1 MGQSAAIG
9 VVNGI
14 ASSVEAPTMRRR
26 TGAET
31 WRLIAHLGT
40 AVLAVAC
47 FALPLAAAAQPAG
60 KVFQIGYLGN
70 STPSV
75 EAPLVEGF
83 RQGLRENGYVEGK
96 NVVVHY
102 RWADGR
108 IDTVPVLVAELV
120 RLKVDVIVASG
131 TPGSLAAQRATKTIP
146 IVVTAVGDAVGVGL
160 VPSLARPGGNVTG
173 LSALNLELE
182 GKRLEVLK
190 ELVPKVGQ
198 LSVLMN
204 PANPFTALAW
214 KETQVAGAR
223 LGLMLHP
230 AEVRTVDA
238 FEGVFA
244 AIVKTRPD
252 ALVVIADR
260 PFLISNRKRIVAF
273 AAQHRLPA
281 MYSFREFVDEGG
293 LVVYG
298 PNFADMFRRAGR
310 YIDRILKG
318 TNPGDLPMEQPTR
331 FELVI
336 NGKTAK
342 TLGLTIPPS
351 LLLRADR
358 VIE

>member
-1 MGQSAAIG
+1 M
-9 VVNGI
+9 
-14 ASSVEAPTMRRR
+14 P
-26 TGAET
+26 
-31 WRLIAHLGT
+31 LT
-40 AVLAVAC
+40 AT
-47 FALPLAAAAQPAG
+47 AQPTG

-75 EAPLVEGF
+75 EAAHVEGF
-83 RQGLRENGYVEGK
+83 RQGLSENGYVECK

-108 IDTVPVLVAELV
+108 IDSFPVLAAELV

-131 TPGSLAAQRATKTIP
+131 TPGTLAAQRATKTIP
-146 IVVTAVGDAVGVGL
+146 IVVAAVGDAVAVGL

-173 LSALNLELE
+173 LSALNPDLE
-182 GKRLEVLK
+182 GKRLELLT
-190 ELVPKVGQ
+190 ELVPKVQ
-198 LSVLMN
+198 RVSVLMN
-204 PANPFTALAW
+204 PANPFTAVAW
-214 KETQVAGAR
+214 KEAQAAGPK
-223 LGLMLHP
+223 LGLTLHP
-230 AEVRTVDA
+230 ADVRTVEA

-244 AIVKTRPD
+244 AIVKTRPE
-252 ALVVIADR
+252 ALLVIADR

-281 MYSFREFVDEGG
+281 MYPFREFVDEGG

-298 PNFADMFRRAGR
+298 PNFADLFRRTGR

-336 NGKTAK
+336 NAKTAK

-351 LLLRADR
+351 LMLRADR

>member
-1 MGQSAAIG
+1 VITRRAFIG
-9 VVNGI
+9 TLVGGL
-14 ASSVEAPTMRRR
+14 AS
-26 TGAET
+26 
-31 WRLIAHLGT
+31 W
-40 AVLAVAC
+40 
-47 FALPLAAAAQPAG
+47 PLAAGAQQAG
-60 KVFQIGYLGN
+60 NVFQIGYLGN
-70 STPSV
+70 STPSIEASLV
-75 EAPLVEGF
+75 EAF

-96 NVVVHY
+96 DVVVHY

-108 IDTVPVLVAELV
+108 IDTFPVLAAELV

-146 IVVTAVGDAVGVGL
+146 IVVAAVGDAVGVGL

-173 LSALNLELE
+173 LSALTSELE
-182 GKRLEVLK
+182 GLQVLR
-190 ELVPKVGQ
+190 ELVPKVGR

-214 KETQVAGAR
+214 KETQVAGAK

-260 PFLISNRKRIVAF
+260 LLLSNRNRIVAF
-273 AAQHRLPA
+273 AAQHRVPA
-281 MYSFREFVDEGG
+281 MYPFREFVDEGG

-318 TNPGDLPMEQPTR
+318 TNPGDLPMEQPTK

-336 NGKTAK
+336 NMRTAK
-342 TLGLTIPPS
+342 ALGLTIPPS
-351 LLLRADR
+351 LLLRADE
-358 VIE
+358 VIQ

>member
-14 ASSVEAPTMRRR
+14 ASSVEAPAMRRR

-47 FALPLAAAAQPAG
+47 FALPLAAAAQSAG

-75 EAPLVEGF
+75 EAALVEGF
-83 RQGLRENGYVEGK
+83 RQGLRENGYFEGK
-96 NVVVHY
+96 DVVVHY

-108 IDTVPVLVAELV
+108 IDTFPVLAAELV

-146 IVVTAVGDAVGVGL
+146 IVVAAVGDAVGVGL

-173 LSALNLELE
+173 LSALTSELE
-182 GKRLEVLK
+182 GKRLEVLS
-190 ELVPKVGQ
+190 ELVPKVGVV
-198 LSVLMN
+198 SVLMN

-214 KETQVAGAR
+214 KETQAAGAKLR
-223 LGLMLHP
+223 LTLHP

-238 FEGVFA
+238 FDAVFA

-260 PFLISNRKRIVAF
+260 FLLSNRKRIVAF

-281 MYSFREFVDEGG
+281 MYPFREFADEGG

-351 LLLRADR
+351 LLLQADR

>member
-1 MGQSAAIG
+1 MGSQRAL
-9 VVNGI
+9 
-14 ASSVEAPTMRRR
+14 ASSTASSRSVEAPAMRPR

-31 WRLIAHLGT
+31 WRSILHFGT
-40 AVLAVAC
+40 AGLVVVL

-75 EAPLVEGF
+75 ETGLVEAF

-96 NVVVHY
+96 DVVVHY
-102 RWADGR
+102 RWADGH
-108 IDTVPVLVAELV
+108 IDTFPVLAAELV
-120 RLKVDVIVASG
+120 RLKVEVIVASG

-146 IVVTAVGDAVGVGL
+146 IVVAAVGDAVGVGL

-173 LSALNLELE
+173 LSALTSELE
-182 GKRLEVLK
+182 GKRLEVLS
-190 ELVPKVGQ
+190 ELVPKVGRV
-198 LSVLMN
+198 SVLMN

-214 KETQVAGAR
+214 KETQAAGAKLR
-223 LGLMLHP
+223 LTLHP

-238 FEGVFA
+238 FDAVFA

-260 PFLISNRKRIVAF
+260 FLLSNRKRIVAF

-281 MYSFREFVDEGG
+281 MYPFREFVDEGG

-298 PNFADMFRRAGR
+298 PDFADMFRRAGR

>member
-1 MGQSAAIG
+1 VI
-9 VVNGI
+9 N
-14 ASSVEAPTMRRR
+14 RR
-26 TGAET
+26 TFLA
-31 WRLIAHLGT
+31 GT
-40 AVLAVAC
+40 GAVLLAA
-47 FALPLAAAAQPAG
+47 PLAAEAQPAG
-60 KVFQIGYLGN
+60 KIFQIGYLGN

-75 EAPLVEGF
+75 EATLIEAF

-102 RWADGR
+102 RWAEGR
-108 IDTVPVLVAELV
+108 IETFPALAAELV

-131 TPGSLAAQRATKTIP
+131 TPASLAAQQATKTIP
-146 IVVTAVGDAVGVGL
+146 IVVAAVGDAVKVGL

-173 LSALNLELE
+173 LSTLYPDLE
-182 GKRLEVLK
+182 GKRLEMLR
-190 ELVPKVGQ
+190 ELVPKARRV
-198 LSVLMN
+198 SVLMN
-204 PANPFTALAW
+204 PANPFTAVAW
-214 KETQVAGAR
+214 KETQAAGAR
-223 LGLMLHP
+223 LRLTLLP
-230 AEVRTVDA
+230 AEVKTVDG

-244 AIVKTRPD
+244 DIVKTKPD

-281 MYSFREFVDEGG
+281 MYPFREFVDEGG
-293 LVVYG
+293 LIVYA

-318 TNPGDLPMEQPTR
+318 TNPGDMPMEQPTR

-336 NGKTAK
+336 NGKSAK
-342 TLGLTIPPS
+342 ALGLTIPPS
-351 LLLRADR
+351 LLQRADE